1 MKKLIALLILLL
13 PVTMAMAQADVQ
25 MQNAAATQQAI
36 KHFLQSQTAGLP
48 GKIEIVVGPIDPRL
62 SLTACAALEPFIP
75 RGGKLWGKTT
85 IGVKCT
91 APAPWTIYV
100 QTNIVV
106 MAGYIATTK
115 PIAQGQ
121 IIAAGDLTVLQGDLT
136 LLPPGIITA
145 AEQAVGK
152 SSAVSIP
159 VGTPL
164 RQDSVRN
171 LPAVQQGQ
179 IVRLVSE
186 GTGFEISSE
195 GKALN
200 TASEGQPAQ
209 ARTQSGQ
216 VVNGI
221 AKAGGIIEVTY

>member
-13 PVTMAMAQADVQ
+13 PVMMATAQVNGQ
-25 MQNAAATQQAI
+25 IQNATTTQQAI
-36 KHFLQSQTAGLP
+36 QHFLQSQTAGLP
-48 GKIEIVVGPIDPRL
+48 GKVEIVVGSIDPRL
-62 SLTACAALEPFIP
+62 SMTACIALEPFIP
-75 RGGKLWGKTT
+75 RGGKIWGKTT
-85 IGVKCT
+85 VGVKCT
-91 APAPWTIYV
+91 APEPWTIYV
-100 QTNIVV
+100 QANIIVI
-106 MAGYIATTK
+106 ADYIATTK

-121 IIAAGDLTVLQGDLT
+121 TIGADDLTVLQGDLT

-145 AEQAVGK
+145 AAQAIGK
-152 SSAVSIP
+152 NSAVSIP

-164 RQDSVRN
+164 RQDSLRN
-171 LPAVQQGQ
+171 LPAVRQGQ
-179 IVRLVSE
+179 SVRLISV
-186 GTGFEISSE
+186 GAGFQISSE

-221 AKAGGIIEVTY
+221 AKTGGIIEVRY